1 MWQLQLS
8 CTTHEPAQV
17 WQPYFCG
24 GQHEKGSEGFLGFG
38 VSGSDATKLLE
49 PVEQPLNAVSVPLG
63 SEVTGGRVFA
73 VGPRRDDE
81 FDPVDQQLFAQSV
94 AVIAL
99 ARNSL
104 SLPTGIARRSGTA
117 L

>member
-1 MWQLQLS
+1 
-8 CTTHEPAQV
+8 V

-24 GQHEKGSEGFLGFG
+24 GQQEKGGEGFLGFG